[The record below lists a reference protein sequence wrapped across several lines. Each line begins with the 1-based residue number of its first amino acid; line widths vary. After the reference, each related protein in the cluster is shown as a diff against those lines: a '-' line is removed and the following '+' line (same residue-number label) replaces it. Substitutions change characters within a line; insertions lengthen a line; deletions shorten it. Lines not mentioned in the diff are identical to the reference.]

1 MTPLRPIILAA
12 LTVALAG
19 LAGAQPAQPGL
30 VMQPPPLPLRNL
42 LIEVRQDDQDSSTRE
57 RIAADAAVRAQP
69 GRTEAAIGIDA
80 QTRERDHRGRAQQQ
94 ALVLNGR
101 PTSIR
106 LGNAVP
112 LRLRQIVTQG
122 GVRRAVPGTVWLEA
136 GTGFTA
142 TPIWEG
148 ADIVYLELSATQG
161 RNPLGTTASTST
173 TLMLPLG
180 EWMTVADS
188 EDVQDN
194 TQGTLG
200 LAGGG
205 REQRSST
212 SRLRVQVRVSV
223 R

>member
-1 MTPLRPIILAA
+1 MTPLRKIL
-12 LTVALAG
+12 VAVLAS
-19 LAGAQPAQPGL
+19 LAGALHAQPQL
-30 VMQPPPLPLRNL
+30 EMQPPPLPMRNL

-57 RIAADAAVRAQP
+57 RIAADATVRAQP
-69 GRTEAAIGIDA
+69 GRTEANITIDA
-80 QTRERDHRGRAQQQ
+80 QTRQREHRGSAQQQ
-94 ALVLNGR
+94 VLVLNGR
-101 PTSIR
+101 PAAIV
-106 LGNAVP
+106 LGNTVP
-112 LRLRQIVTQG
+112 LRLRQIITQG
-122 GVRRAVPGTVWLEA
+122 GVRRAVPGTVWLQA

-148 ADIVYLELSATQG
+148 NDTVYLELTATQG
-161 RNPLGTTASTST
+161 RNALAGNTASTNT

-180 EWMTVADS
+180 EWTTIADS

-194 TQGTLG
+194 TQGAQG

-212 SRLRVQVRVSV
+212 TKLRVQVRVSV

>member
-1 MTPLRPIILAA
+1 MTLLRPFLLALLAA
-12 LTVALAG
+12 TLGSQAA
-19 LAGAQPAQPGL
+19 AQPAQPGQA
-30 VMQPPPLPLRNL
+30 MQPPPLPLRNL
-42 LIEVRQDDQDSSTRE
+42 LIEVRQDDENSSTRE

-69 GRTEAAIGIDA
+69 GRTEADVRIAA
-80 QTRERDHRGRAQQQ
+80 QTRERDQRGSAQQQ

-148 ADIVYLELSATQG
+148 ADTVYLELTATQG

-180 EWMTVADS
+180 EWMTIADS

-194 TQGTLG
+194 TQNTVG

-205 REQRSST
+205 RDIRSSST
-212 SRLRVQVRVSV
+212 KLRVQVRVSV